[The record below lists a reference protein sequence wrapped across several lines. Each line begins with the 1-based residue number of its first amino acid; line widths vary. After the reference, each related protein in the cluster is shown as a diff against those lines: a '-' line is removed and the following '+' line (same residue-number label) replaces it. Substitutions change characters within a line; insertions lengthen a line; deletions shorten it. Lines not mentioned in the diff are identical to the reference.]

1 MAVPSLEVLPD
12 AEALTAAAVQ
22 RVIAACHHAVSQ
34 RGSFVIALAGGGTPR
49 PVHRALAERHD
60 LPWER
65 VIVTFGDERHVPL
78 DHPERNERAA
88 REALLDHVPIRPEA
102 VLSWGEGA
110 DPDVL
115 AAAHA
120 DRLRGALGDPPR
132 FDLVMLGLGAD
143 AHTASLFPHAPAI
156 TARALCAVATAPDG
170 GARLTLTPSA
180 LARAEEVLVL
190 VSGVEKRDALRRS
203 LARDGSADELPL
215 TALEPEGRFVL
226 LADAAAGGSAPADGV
241 GVER

>member
-34 RGSFVIALAGGGTPR
+34 RGRFVIALAGGGTPR

-102 VLSWGEGA
+102 ILSWGEGA
-110 DPDVL
+110 DPEVL
-115 AAAHA
+115 AAAHG
-120 DRLRGALGDPPR
+120 DRLR

-143 AHTASLFPHAPAI
+143 AHTASLFPHAPSI

-170 GARLTLTPSA
+170 SARLTLTPSA